1 MEILSVAGLIR
12 FSTSDGSA
20 INILSLNGVN
30 AARVSMESVTLIKLH
45 KMLSHSLIHRHPSGD
60 SVTKSSCALLTEL
73 VDRSGVI
80 LQTSYNGIWVPRILR
95 LLHSYQWFP
104 AIRIFLITGRIN
116 FETGGFH
123 LWDMGPSF
131 VDLYEKL
138 SSINLLRAI
147 VNLVSC
153 YLLVDQKTITTSS
166 LDNNPFMPWST
177 TSTLGRMCSM
187 ISENQKAKWRIET
200 AQIGY

>member
-80 LQTSYNGIWVPRILR
+80 LQTSYNGI
-95 LLHSYQWFP
+95 
-104 AIRIFLITGRIN
+104 
-116 FETGGFH
+116 
-123 LWDMGPSF
+123 
-131 VDLYEKL
+131 
-138 SSINLLRAI
+138 
-147 VNLVSC
+147 
-153 YLLVDQKTITTSS
+153 
-166 LDNNPFMPWST
+166 
-177 TSTLGRMCSM
+177 
-187 ISENQKAKWRIET
+187 
-200 AQIGY
+200 